1 MPDDLAGD
9 AAQIRYLVS
18 RYGLPLG
25 LRALVRVGP
34 GLFVTAPIPS
44 VKVARVP
51 DGGWTVIGRQTRFA
65 GNLDTANAF
74 ASEPSA

>member
-1 MPDDLAGD
+1 MPDDFAGD

-18 RYGLPLG
+18 RYGLPAG

-44 VKVARVP
+44 VRVARTS
-51 DGGWTVIGRQTRFA
+51 DRGWLVIGRQTRLA
-65 GNLDTANAF
+65 GDLDAANAL
-74 ASEPSA
+74 ASEPTA